1 MDVSVGDNIQ
11 VYNERETDTILTK
24 VLRVSRYATILAM
37 LEGERLKDLLPDV
50 DSPEEGISVYRAFHT
65 KAQEEEFGVVAIE
78 VRVVEASN

>member
-1 MDVSVGDNIQ
+1 LDVSAGDNIQ

-37 LEGERLKDLLPDV
+37 LEGENLKELLPDV
-50 DSPEEGISVYRAFHT
+50 DSLDEAIGVYRSFYT